1 MKITLRQLKYK
12 CVEVN
17 KSMRGTRFGVAV
29 DRYGD
34 DIAVTMKYRRPGMGD
49 LRIAFSG
56 TAKEADSYLDGLRDG
71 VECLLLQD
79 AGVDTQDGSDV

>member
-17 KSMRGTRFGVAV
+17 QSMRGTRFGVAV
-29 DRYGD
+29 ERSGD
-34 DIAVTMKYRRPGMGD
+34 DIAVIMKYRRPGMGE
-49 LRIAFSG
+49 LRVAFTG

-71 VECLLLQD
+71 VGCLLLQESD
-79 AGVDTQDGSDV
+79 VDTQDGTDV